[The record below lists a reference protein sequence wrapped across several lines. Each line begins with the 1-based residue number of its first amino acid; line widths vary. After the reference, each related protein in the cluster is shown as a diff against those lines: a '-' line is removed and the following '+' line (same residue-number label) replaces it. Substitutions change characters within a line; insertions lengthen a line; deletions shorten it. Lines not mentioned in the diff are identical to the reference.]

1 MSTKFSTIKILMIHV
16 SILVS
21 NSFYLKCFY
30 ESHKGLT
37 PLSTLCHLHII
48 YYHQTHFC
56 YRPSLP
62 IQMCDMSHEHEEE
75 DDDNDNNDYH
85 VHRQYQIKQLYV
97 IIL

>member
-1 MSTKFSTIKILMIHV
+1 MTSTS
-16 SILVS
+16 S
-21 NSFYLKCFY
+21 
-30 ESHKGLT
+30 
-37 PLSTLCHLHII
+37 
-48 YYHQTHFC
+48 C